1 VNHEHLP
8 ARRRHRRVARGFTLL
23 EMMVVVASLALLA
36 AIALPDLTP
45 AIHNA
50 RLRASVDEVNN
61 FIERARRNARA
72 ENRCHRINVTTDKTA
87 VVMER
92 LQSGDCAGVI
102 ADASWTEV
110 ARMNAPAPG
119 FLYHLEKIPNPGT
132 GPFEIVFRPNGRLK
146 GNGDLDVENDG
157 ARIFIEY
164 SKMGTIGMDVLVSSF
179 GRICATRVPARPASL
194 VSSLPA
200 SCDIGFAA
208 GNDTLAS
215 EGSGFGFG
223 GGSAARIG
231 VSGDS
236 GSGGDEGGEGGEGGS
251 ESSGGSSG
259 GSTSTPLAPS
269 RDGGFGFGGGGCG

>member
-1 VNHEHLP
+1 VNHEPLSEPSH
-8 ARRRHRRVARGFTLL
+8 HRRVARGFTLL

-72 ENRCHRINVTTDKTA
+72 ENRCHRITVTTDKTA

-92 LQSGDCAGVI
+92 LQSGDCAGAI
-102 ADASWTEV
+102 AAASWTEA

-119 FLYHLEKIPNPGT
+119 FLYHLEKIPEPGT

-146 GNGDLDVENDG
+146 GNGDLNVENDG

-208 GNDTLAS
+208 GSDTLAS

-223 GGSAARIG
+223 GGSAARF
-231 VSGDS
+231 GDS
-236 GSGGDEGGEGGEGGS
+236 GGGGDEGGDGGEGGS
-251 ESSGGSSG
+251 ESSGGST
-259 GSTSTPLAPS
+259 TSTPLAPS